1 MAWSTQERPHFNKVE
16 GEKLLPILFSDL
28 HIIAMALTSL
38 QLKTHTHTQKRKRKR
53 KEEEKKWSKAQ
64 KYLYTLT
71 YTNESKRR
79 PGMGHTYNLSIWEAE
94 AGKSLQVP
102 NQPKLYT

>member
-1 MAWSTQERPHFNKVE
+1 ME
-16 GEKLLPILFSDL
+16 GEKLFLILFSDL
-28 HIIAMALTSL
+28 HIIATAFTSL
-38 QLKTHTHTQKRKRKR
+38 HLDTHTYTPQKKR
-53 KEEEKKWSKAQ
+53 KEKEKKWSKAQ
-64 KYLYTLT
+64 KYLYTVT

-102 NQPKLYT
+102 NQPELYTQ